1 MNYLSHYLID
11 HQTNNHYYNTGL
23 LLPDITKGQ
32 VKTFKKEPPT
42 QLTENESNLLNG
54 CLKHYESDKR
64 FHSSSFFNGMNQDLN
79 EVLKKAGFSVQLQ
92 RKWFLAHIFT
102 ELMIDRVI
110 VKNYPHVTDGFYF
123 SLNAID
129 NNILLQFLNKFEAHD
144 TSIFLNRFNHFR
156 QVQYIYYYSNT
167 NKFVYSLTRIMMR
180 AGLPEMIE
188 TDKMK
193 LELLTEEI
201 ETKYFSDH
209 AHIINELKK
218 VFE

>member
-11 HQTNNHYYNTGL
+11 HQLNNHFYNTGL
-23 LLPDITKGQ
+23 LLPDITKSQ
-32 VKTFKKEPPT
+32 VKTFKREPT
-42 QLTENESNLLNG
+42 ASLNESENNLLKG

-64 FHSSSFFNGMNQDLN
+64 FHASTFFNALNNEMN
-79 EVLKKAGFSVQLQ
+79 EVIKSTGFSDYLQ

-102 ELMIDRVI
+102 ELMIDRIV
-110 VKNYPHVTDGFYF
+110 VKNCPDVVDGFYF

-129 NNILLQFLNKFEAHD
+129 NNALLQFLNKFDAQD
-144 TSIFLNRFNHFR
+144 TSTFLNRFNHFR

-188 TDKMK
+188 SDKMK

-201 ETKYFSDH
+201 EIKYFSDH
-209 AHIINELKK
+209 VFIINELKK
-218 VFE
+218 IFE